1 MTWVDVK
8 FSLQILEDKEA
19 IPEEVIPFLGLKLKR
34 LNGSI
39 YPVKVPASQLLLPL
53 LPPLV
58 NLASHWVCLD
68 EPLEPNRRY
77 YLVCVN
83 RRLFDVLK
91 ACTEGSDQTIDLVPD
106 GADETMTRTV
116 RMVFMQLATTEII
129 DLMGRQ
135 NEHLRTVE
143 ERLEKLMAEVCR
155 IRSRLGLTMEY
166 IRATHP
172 DAGTSVAH
180 AVAAI
185 AIILDLINLQELI
198 QVVFEKSALAGHQR
212 HHWEI
217 HPDIRVIRK
226 QRIRSPFLLLTMA
239 TLYPESLT

>member
-1 MTWVDVK
+1 MRSCNEEFILMTWVDVK

-39 YPVKVPASQLLLPL
+39 YPVKVPASQLLLP
-53 LPPLV
+53 PLV
-58 NLASHWVCLD
+58 NLASHWVSLD

-172 DAGTSVAH
+172 YAGTSVAH

-185 AIILDLINLQELI
+185 AIILDLINFQELI

-217 HPDIRVIRK
+217 
-226 QRIRSPFLLLTMA
+226 RSPFLLLAMA